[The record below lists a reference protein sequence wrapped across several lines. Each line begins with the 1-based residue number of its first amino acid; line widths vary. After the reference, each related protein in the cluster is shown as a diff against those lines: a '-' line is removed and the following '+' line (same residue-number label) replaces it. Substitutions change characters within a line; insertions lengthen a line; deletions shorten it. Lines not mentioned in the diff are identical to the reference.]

1 MDRAGRSDSDWQT
14 VNALLLRQF
23 LARSLAALLLI
34 GPLLVLAAPD
44 LRLAFGALI
53 GGGWMAANCL
63 ALTWMGARALQH
75 GQGRASGRYV
85 LGFIAALLG
94 LLALGG
100 WLVFILRPMRAG
112 LTVGFSIPLA
122 VFLLQLRRLKLTLRP
137 HAR

>member
-1 MDRAGRSDSDWQT
+1 M
-14 VNALLLRQF
+14 NALLLRQF
-23 LARSLAALLLI
+23 IARSLAALLLI
-34 GPLLVLAAPD
+34 GLLLVLAAPD
-44 LRLAFGALI
+44 LRLASGALI
-53 GGGWMAANCL
+53 GGGWMAANCF
-63 ALTWMGARALQH
+63 ALTWLGARALQH

-100 WLVFILRPMRAG
+100 WLALALRPMRAG
-112 LTVGFSIPLA
+112 LTVGLPVPLA

>member
-1 MDRAGRSDSDWQT
+1 

-34 GPLLVLAAPD
+34 GLPLVLAAPD
-44 LRLAFGALI
+44 LRLASGTLI
-53 GGGWMAANCL
+53 GGSWMAANCL
-63 ALTWMGARALQH
+63 ALTWMGAKALQH
-75 GQGRASGRYV
+75 SQGRSPGRYV

-100 WLVFILRPMRAG
+100 WLALVLQPMRAG
-112 LTVGFSIPLA
+112 LTIGFSIPLA